1 MGQPAEDARV
11 SYRGDL
17 GAELSVLRDN
27 VRRLERE
34 NEELRNRLD
43 TCNRIMAENVKDAAA
58 LISTM
63 AKERF

>member
-1 MGQPAEDARV
+1 M